1 MKQNTVNE
9 SHKLWVLEKRDVFSE
24 VMTFLSL
31 CFGLVFV
38 FVVTASAIKVKTNI
52 ISFQDNE

>member
-24 VMTFLSL
+24 AMTFLNF
-31 CFGLVFV
+31 CFVLVLV

>member
-1 MKQNTVNE
+1 MKKNTVDE

-24 VMTFLSL
+24 ALTFLSF
-31 CFGLVFV
+31 CFGLVLV
-38 FVVTASAIKVKTNI
+38 SVVTAYAIKVKTNI